1 MGSVGVKTILGVAF
15 AIDRLN
21 ALVGRIACWAI
32 FVAIL
37 VSAANAVV
45 RKLFGVSSN
54 AWLELQW
61 YLFGAVFMLCA
72 PWTLQLNE
80 HIRIDIVAS
89 KFSRRV
95 TNIIEIFC
103 IIFFLGVFC
112 ALMVWLSI
120 PFVMNSLS
128 SSEMSTNAGGLILW
142 PAKALILLGFGLILL
157 QGASELIKRVAIM
170 RGDLQESAAT
180 DLHEA
185 EAERILHELAAVD
198 PRISEGGM
206 KP

>member
-1 MGSVGVKTILGVAF
+1 MKSLLSISRS
-15 AIDRLN
+15 IDSLN
-21 ALVGRIACWAI
+21 VFVGRVACWAI

-45 RKLFGVSSN
+45 RKMFGVSSN

-89 KFSRRV
+89 RLSRRL
-95 TNIIEIFC
+95 TNIIEVAC
-103 IIFFLGVFC
+103 IVLFLMVFS
-112 ALMVWLSI
+112 ALMVWLSV
-120 PFVMNSLS
+120 PFVFESFRS
-128 SSEMSTNAGGLILW
+128 GEASTNAGGLILW
-142 PAKALILLGFGLILL
+142 PAKALILIGFALLLL
-157 QGASELIKRVAIM
+157 QGASELIKRIAIM
-170 RGDLQESAAT
+170 RGDLADNAAA

-185 EAERILHELAAVD
+185 EAQRILHELAKVD
-198 PRISEGGM
+198 PRVSDGGM
-206 KP
+206 RP

>member
-1 MGSVGVKTILGVAF
+1 VKKFLGLAF

-21 ALVGRIACWAI
+21 AFVGRVACWAI
-32 FVAIL
+32 LVAII

-45 RKLFGVSSN
+45 RKAFGVSSN

-89 KFSRRV
+89 KLSKRV
-95 TNIIEIFC
+95 TNIIEVFC
-103 IIFFLGVFC
+103 HVFFLMVFC
-112 ALMVWLSI
+112 GLMVWLCI
-120 PFVMNSLS
+120 PFVLNSLAS
-128 SSEMSTNAGGLILW
+128 AEASVNAGGLILW
-142 PAKALILLGFGLILL
+142 PAKALILLGFALVFL
-157 QGASELIKRVAIM
+157 QGVAELIKRVAIM
-170 RGDLQESAAT
+170 RGALQEDAAA

-185 EAERILHELAAVD
+185 EAERILHELAKVD
-198 PRISEGGM
+198 PRISQGGM
-206 KP
+206 QT

>member
-1 MGSVGVKTILGVAF
+1 MKALLSF
-15 AIDRLN
+15 SRSIDALN
-21 ALVGRIACWAI
+21 VFVGRVACWAI

-45 RKLFGVSSN
+45 RKMFGVSSN

-89 KFSRRV
+89 RLSRRL
-95 TNIIEIFC
+95 TNIIEIAC
-103 IIFFLGVFC
+103 IVLFLMVFST
-112 ALMVWLSI
+112 LMVWLSV
-120 PFVMNSLS
+120 PFVFDSLKS
-128 SSEMSTNAGGLILW
+128 GETSTNAGGLILW
-142 PAKALILLGFGLILL
+142 PAKALILVGFALLLL
-157 QGASELIKRVAIM
+157 QGVSELIKRIAIM
-170 RGDLQESAAT
+170 RGDLAEAAGA

-185 EAERILHELAAVD
+185 EAERILHELAKVD

-206 KP
+206 RP

>member
-1 MGSVGVKTILGVAF
+1 MKTPL
-15 AIDRLN
+15 AIARSIDALN

-37 VSAANAVV
+37 VSAGNAVV
-45 RKLFGVSSN
+45 RKTFGISSN

-89 KFSRRV
+89 RLSRRAV
-95 TNIIEIFC
+95 NLIEVAC
-103 IIFFLGVFC
+103 IVLFLMVFC
-112 ALMVWLSI
+112 CLMVWLSV
-120 PFVMNSLS
+120 PFVLGSLS
-128 SSEMSTNAGGLILW
+128 SGEMSTNAGGLILW
-142 PAKALILLGFGLILL
+142 PAKALILIGFVLLLL
-157 QGASELIKRVAIM
+157 QGVSELIKRIAIM
-170 RGDLQESAAT
+170 RGDLDDTAGG

-185 EAERILHELAAVD
+185 EAERILHELAKVD
-198 PRISEGGM
+198 PRVSEGGM
-206 KP
+206 RP

>member
-1 MGSVGVKTILGVAF
+1 MKALLSLSRS
-15 AIDRLN
+15 IDALN
-21 ALVGRIACWAI
+21 VFVGRVACWAI

-45 RKLFGVSSN
+45 RKMFGVSSN

-89 KFSRRV
+89 RFSRRV
-95 TNIIEIFC
+95 TNIIEIVC
-103 IIFFLGVFC
+103 IVLFLMVFSM
-112 ALMVWLSI
+112 LMVWLSV
-120 PFVMNSLS
+120 PFVFESLM
-128 SSEMSTNAGGLILW
+128 SSETSTNAGGLILW
-142 PAKALILLGFGLILL
+142 PAKALILVGFALLLL
-157 QGASELIKRVAIM
+157 QGVSELIKRVAIM
-170 RGDLQESAAT
+170 RGDLAEAAGA
-180 DLHEA
+180 DIHAA
-185 EAERILHELAAVD
+185 EAERILHELAKVD

-206 KP
+206 RP

>member
-1 MGSVGVKTILGVAF
+1 MKALLSLSRS
-15 AIDRLN
+15 IDALN
-21 ALVGRIACWAI
+21 VFVGRVACWAV

-89 KFSRRV
+89 RFSRRV
-95 TNIIEIFC
+95 TNIIEIVC
-103 IIFFLGVFC
+103 IVLFLMVFSM
-112 ALMVWLSI
+112 LMVWLSV
-120 PFVMNSLS
+120 PFVFESLK
-128 SSEMSTNAGGLILW
+128 SSETSTNAGGLILW
-142 PAKALILLGFGLILL
+142 PAKALILVGFALLLL
-157 QGASELIKRVAIM
+157 QGVSELIKRVAIV
-170 RGDLQESAAT
+170 RGDLAEAAGP
-180 DLHEA
+180 DIHAA
-185 EAERILHELAAVD
+185 EAERILHELAKVD

-206 KP
+206 RP

>member
-1 MGSVGVKTILGVAF
+1 MKALLSLSRS
-15 AIDRLN
+15 IDALN
-21 ALVGRIACWAI
+21 VFVGRVACWAI

-45 RKLFGVSSN
+45 RKMFGVSSN

-89 KFSRRV
+89 RFSRRV
-95 TNIIEIFC
+95 TNIIEIVC
-103 IIFFLGVFC
+103 IVMFLMVFSM
-112 ALMVWLSI
+112 LMVWLSV
-120 PFVMNSLS
+120 PFVFESLK
-128 SSEMSTNAGGLILW
+128 SSETSTNAGGLILW
-142 PAKALILLGFGLILL
+142 PAKALILVGFALLLL
-157 QGASELIKRVAIM
+157 QGVSELIKRVAIM
-170 RGDLQESAAT
+170 RGDLAETAGPDIHA
-180 DLHEA
+180 A
-185 EAERILHELAAVD
+185 EAERILHELAKVD

-206 KP
+206 RP

>member
-1 MGSVGVKTILGVAF
+1 MKALLSLSRS
-15 AIDRLN
+15 IDALN
-21 ALVGRIACWAI
+21 VFVGRVACWAI

-45 RKLFGVSSN
+45 RKMFGVSSN

-89 KFSRRV
+89 RFSRRV
-95 TNIIEIFC
+95 TNIIEIVC
-103 IIFFLGVFC
+103 IVLFLMVFSM
-112 ALMVWLSI
+112 LMVWLSV
-120 PFVMNSLS
+120 PFVLDSLKS
-128 SSEMSTNAGGLILW
+128 GETSTNAGGLILW
-142 PAKALILLGFGLILL
+142 PAKGLILVGFALLLL
-157 QGASELIKRVAIM
+157 QGVSELIKRVAIM
-170 RGDLQESAAT
+170 RGDLAEAAGA
-180 DLHEA
+180 DIHAA
-185 EAERILHELAAVD
+185 EAERILHELAKVD

-206 KP
+206 RP

>member
-1 MGSVGVKTILGVAF
+1 MKALLSLSRS
-15 AIDRLN
+15 IDALN
-21 ALVGRIACWAI
+21 VFVGRVACWAI

-45 RKLFGVSSN
+45 RKMFGVSSN

-89 KFSRRV
+89 RFSRRV
-95 TNIIEIFC
+95 TNIIEIVC
-103 IIFFLGVFC
+103 IVLFLMVFSM
-112 ALMVWLSI
+112 LMVWLSV
-120 PFVMNSLS
+120 PFVFESLK
-128 SSEMSTNAGGLILW
+128 SSETSTNAGGLILW
-142 PAKALILLGFGLILL
+142 PAKALILVGFALLLL
-157 QGASELIKRVAIM
+157 QGVSELIKRVAIM
-170 RGDLQESAAT
+170 RGDLAEAAGA
-180 DLHEA
+180 DIHAA
-185 EAERILHELAAVD
+185 EAERILHELAKVD

-206 KP
+206 RP

>member
-1 MGSVGVKTILGVAF
+1 MKALLSLSRS
-15 AIDRLN
+15 IDALN
-21 ALVGRIACWAI
+21 VFVGRVACWAI

-45 RKLFGVSSN
+45 RKMFGVSSN

-89 KFSRRV
+89 RFSRRV
-95 TNIIEIFC
+95 TNIIEIVC
-103 IIFFLGVFC
+103 IVMFLMVFSM
-112 ALMVWLSI
+112 LMVWLSV
-120 PFVMNSLS
+120 PFVFESLK
-128 SSEMSTNAGGLILW
+128 SSETSTNAGGLILW
-142 PAKALILLGFGLILL
+142 PAKALILVGFALLLL
-157 QGASELIKRVAIM
+157 QGVSELIKRVAIM
-170 RGDLQESAAT
+170 RGDLAEAAGA
-180 DLHEA
+180 DIHAA
-185 EAERILHELAAVD
+185 EAERILHELAKVD

-206 KP
+206 RP

>member
-1 MGSVGVKTILGVAF
+1 MKGLLGVAF

-21 ALVGRIACWAI
+21 VFVGRVACWAI
-32 FVAIL
+32 FVAIII
-37 VSAANAVV
+37 SAVNAVV
-45 RKLFGVSSN
+45 RKAFGVSSN

-72 PWTLQLNE
+72 PWALQLNE

-89 KFSRRV
+89 KLPRRV
-95 TNIIEIFC
+95 TNVIEVFC
-103 IIFFLGVFC
+103 HVFFLMVFC
-112 ALMVWLSI
+112 GLMVWLCI
-120 PFVMNSLS
+120 PFVLNSLAS
-128 SSEMSTNAGGLILW
+128 AEASVNAGGLILW
-142 PAKALILLGFGLILL
+142 PAKAIILVGFLLIFL
-157 QGASELIKRVAIM
+157 QGVAELIKRIAII
-170 RGDLQESAAT
+170 RGDLEDSAGG

-185 EAERILHELAAVD
+185 EAERILHELATVD

>member
-1 MGSVGVKTILGVAF
+1 MKALLSF
-15 AIDRLN
+15 SRSIDALN
-21 ALVGRIACWAI
+21 VFVGRVACWAI

-45 RKLFGVSSN
+45 RKMFGVSSN

-89 KFSRRV
+89 RLSRRV
-95 TNIIEIFC
+95 TNLIEVAC
-103 IIFFLGVFC
+103 IVLFLMVFST
-112 ALMVWLSI
+112 LMVWLSV
-120 PFVMNSLS
+120 PFVFDSLKS
-128 SSEMSTNAGGLILW
+128 GETSTNAGGLILW
-142 PAKALILLGFGLILL
+142 PAKALILVGFALLLL
-157 QGASELIKRVAIM
+157 QGVSELIKRIAIM
-170 RGDLQESAAT
+170 RGDLAEAAGA
-180 DLHEA
+180 DLHEV
-185 EAERILHELAAVD
+185 EAERILHELAKVD

-206 KP
+206 RP

>member
-1 MGSVGVKTILGVAF
+1 MKALLSLSRS
-15 AIDRLN
+15 IDALN
-21 ALVGRIACWAI
+21 VFVGRVACWAI

-45 RKLFGVSSN
+45 RKVFGVSSN

-89 KFSRRV
+89 RFSRRV
-95 TNIIEIFC
+95 TNIIEIVC
-103 IIFFLGVFC
+103 IVLFLMVFSM
-112 ALMVWLSI
+112 LMVWLSV
-120 PFVMNSLS
+120 PFVFESLK
-128 SSEMSTNAGGLILW
+128 SSETSTNAGGLILW
-142 PAKALILLGFGLILL
+142 PAKALILVGFVLLLL
-157 QGASELIKRVAIM
+157 QGVSELIKRVAIM
-170 RGDLQESAAT
+170 RGDLEEAAGP
-180 DLHEA
+180 DIHAA
-185 EAERILHELAAVD
+185 EAERILHELAKVD

-206 KP
+206 RP

>member
-1 MGSVGVKTILGVAF
+1 MKALLSLSRS
-15 AIDRLN
+15 IDALN
-21 ALVGRIACWAI
+21 VFVGRVACWAI

-45 RKLFGVSSN
+45 RKMFGVSSN

-89 KFSRRV
+89 RFSRRV
-95 TNIIEIFC
+95 TNIIEIVC
-103 IIFFLGVFC
+103 IVLFLMVFSM
-112 ALMVWLSI
+112 LMVWLSV
-120 PFVMNSLS
+120 PFVFESLK
-128 SSEMSTNAGGLILW
+128 SSETSTNAGGLILW
-142 PAKALILLGFGLILL
+142 PAKALILVGFALLLL
-157 QGASELIKRVAIM
+157 QGVSELIKRIAIM
-170 RGDLQESAAT
+170 RGDLAEAAGA

-185 EAERILHELAAVD
+185 EAERILHELAKVD

-206 KP
+206 RP